1 MTAGAERQLQ
11 VECLAEKLS
20 GLSRELKEAVDIS
33 IQLRAQSVQ
42 NKNDVARLWE
52 EFLGQLFGY
61 IKQRSKESRDNL
73 LAGISWTRMK
83 LF

>member
-1 MTAGAERQLQ
+1 MSIGSEQQLRIER
-11 VECLAEKLS
+11 LAEKLS
-20 GLSRELKEAVDIS
+20 GLSRELKEAVDLS
-33 IQLRAQSVQ
+33 IQLRAQSAQ
-42 NKNDVARLWE
+42 NKNEVARLWE
-52 EFLGQLFGY
+52 DFLGQLFGY

>member
-1 MTAGAERQLQ
+1 MAK
-11 VECLAEKLS
+11 VS
-20 GLSRELKEAVDIS
+20 ELKENLSRTAADLRTAVDLS
-33 IQLRAQSVQ
+33 IELRAQSTENRAEVI
-42 NKNDVARLWE
+42 KLWE

-61 IKQRSKESRDNL
+61 IKQRSKETRDNL

>member
-1 MTAGAERQLQ
+1 MSIGTERQLRI
-11 VECLAEKLS
+11 EHLAEKLR
-20 GLSRELKEAVDIS
+20 GLSRELKDTVDLS
-33 IQLRAQSVQ
+33 IQLRAESAQ
-42 NKNDVARLWE
+42 NKNEVARLWE

-73 LAGISWTRMK
+73 LASLSWARMK